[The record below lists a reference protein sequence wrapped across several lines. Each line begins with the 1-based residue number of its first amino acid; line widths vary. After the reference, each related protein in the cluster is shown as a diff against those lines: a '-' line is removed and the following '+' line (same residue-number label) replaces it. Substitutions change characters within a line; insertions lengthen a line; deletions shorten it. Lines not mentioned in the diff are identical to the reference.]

1 MKIFLIGPANSIHML
16 KWANGLAERKHDV
29 YLYSCH
35 NPLVGY
41 KDTVT
46 IIKSIYLAPLGYILN
61 SFHLRRVI
69 SQICPDIINVH
80 YATGY
85 GTLSS
90 LSRMNGKY
98 PVLLS
103 VWGSDVYDFPYKS
116 SLHKLLLKY
125 NLLSAHKVASTS
137 HCMAKQTNIVVPEI
151 NDIII
156 TPFGVDLLSFSKDK
170 DKDKDKDNHGYD
182 KQDKII
188 IGTVKTMSHK
198 YGVDTLIEAFA
209 LLKNKIKKDSYDC
222 ELELRLVG
230 GGNELH
236 ALTELAERLGISDSV
251 TFVGQVS
258 HEKVPYELEAIDIY
272 VALSRL
278 DSESFGVA
286 IIEASAAGKPVIVS
300 NVGGLPEVTI
310 NGKTGFVVPKEN
322 PKLAASAIERLV
334 LDAELR
340 HRLGINGRKHV
351 EHNYAWDHC
360 VSVMIDAYNRCI
372 EKFNEK

>member
-61 SFHLRRVI
+61 FFHLRRVI

-80 YATGY
+80 YASGY

-90 LSRMNGKY
+90 LSKIKERY
-98 PVLLS
+98 PTLLS
-103 VWGSDVYDFPYKS
+103 VWGSDVYDFPCKS
-116 SLHKLLLKY
+116 PLHKLLLRY

-137 HCMAKQTNIVVPEI
+137 HCMANQTNIIAPEI
-151 NDIII
+151 SDIII
-156 TPFGVDLLSFSKDK
+156 TPFGVELSSFYKN
-170 DKDKDKDNHGYD
+170 KDNDYYAQS
-182 KQDKII
+182 KVI

-198 YGVDTLIEAFA
+198 YGVDTLIEAFS
-209 LLKNKIKKDSYDC
+209 LLRNKIKKDSYGY
-222 ELELRLVG
+222 EIELRLVG
-230 GGNELH
+230 GGNELSK
-236 ALTELAERLGISDSV
+236 LTELAESLGVSDSV

-258 HEKVPYELEAIDIY
+258 HEKVPNELEKIDIY

-278 DSESFGVA
+278 ESFGVA
-286 IIEASAAGKPVIVS
+286 IIEASAAGKPVVVS

-310 NGKTGFVVPKEN
+310 DGETGFVVPKEN

-340 HRLGINGRKHV
+340 HRFGVNGRKYV
-351 EHNYAWDHC
+351 ENNYSWEHC
-360 VSVMIDAYNRCI
+360 VSIMIDAYNRCI